1 MTASTSAEV
10 NPFSERAISYD
21 RNGNITALTRY
32 GQAAASAED
41 ILAYTYSGN
50 RIASIANTGTLGGGG
65 SYSHDANGNVTHD
78 GLAGLDLQY
87 NLLNL
92 TKRISLGGTTLADYH
107 YLADGTR
114 AAAERGDG
122 TGVQYRGSLIYT
134 KEIKFKLW
142 HLVEIVWA
150 HGNAVYAGL
159 YHNG

>member
-1 MTASTSAEV
+1 MTDARRYTGSLASSANMTASTSAEV

-78 GLAGLDLQY
+78 
-87 NLLNL
+87 
-92 TKRISLGGTTLADYH
+92 S
-107 YLADGTR
+107 
-114 AAAERGDG
+114 
-122 TGVQYRGSLIYT
+122 RGSTSSTICSISSL
-134 KEIKFKLW
+134 KPLGVMRRK
-142 HLVEIVWA
+142 V
-150 HGNAVYAGL
+150 
-159 YHNG
+159 